1 MEDEDAILHAV
12 ATWQAQ
18 APLAFA
24 DRENPLLTEHPGM
37 TEIIACVKRM
47 DRYPGDRPSNLEVN
61 VARAVSA
68 GPGTTEARD
77 EAA

>member
-1 MEDEDAILHAV
+1 MRANVLLAVAQCPGGVMEGEDAILHAV

-47 DRYPGDRPSNLEVN
+47 DRYPGDSPIK
-61 VARAVSA
+61 
-68 GPGTTEARD
+68 P
-77 EAA
+77 